1 MQGQAPGTQDPGLR
15 AWIQGPGTRPALG
28 SVLRLGT
35 WGQAP
40 GTRDPGPGTHS
51 IVYEVWNSGPGRPSR
66 VSGDSVLLARHPVP
80 GTRDPGPGTRDPGPS
95 GTGWDPGSG
104 FSEPGPGTRIPGF
117 SLAGCIPRCGTDAGL
132 PTWVK
137 SHRVAY
143 QSGWQG
149 SGLSGTILRYAV
161 GSEAFSSARVSTG
174 TTRSDGTAVT
184 RADSIPMGSAR
195 SHGMVPSGIW
205 YSKSRG
211 NVFAKCAEVCYTKG
225 GVGPGPGS
233 GSVQALSSP
242 DLNCA

>member
-1 MQGQAPGTQDPGLR
+1 MSSGTRDPAGPRGLAGTRDSGPGTQC
-15 AWIQGPGTRPALG
+15 
-28 SVLRLGT
+28 
-35 WGQAP
+35 QAP
-40 GTRDPGPGTHS
+40 GTRGFWPGSGYPGPD
-51 IVYEVWNSGPGRPSR
+51 R
-66 VSGDSVLLARHPVP
+66 
-80 GTRDPGPGTRDPGPS
+80 PS

-174 TTRSDGTAVT
+174 TARSDGTAVT

-211 NVFAKCAEVCYTKG
+211 NVFPKCAEVRYTKG

-242 DLNCA
+242 DPNCA